1 MLYAAIGCFAL
12 AALGGVVLL
21 TYVLRGIPTPKG
33 LALGHGALA
42 ATGLVL
48 LAIAFATGRTV
59 PPLSLG
65 LFVAAALGGFFL
77 LYRDLKHGHV
87 PKPVALMHGALAV
100 AAFVLL
106 VAAVA

>member
-1 MLYAAIGCFAL
+1 MLYAALGCFAV

-42 ATGLVL
+42 ATGIVL
-48 LAIAFATGRTV
+48 LLVAMATGRMV

-65 LFVAAALGGFFL
+65 LFIAAALGGFFM
-77 LYRDLKHGHV
+77 LYRDLRHGHV
-87 PKPVALMHGALAV
+87 PKPVALLHGVLAV

-106 VAAVA
+106 VAAVR